1 MKLTAITTQN
11 NKKRTKITALI
22 IACSI
27 LMAGCG
33 SGTNE
38 AASSDPAN
46 TNTSANANSSVN
58 GAGNDTASNAPGSD
72 ASTSANDT
80 PASDTPEFAAAAT
93 TRPTE
98 TPASDAAPVKPTTKP
113 AVKPTSKPAAKP
125 TAKPMAK
132 PTKKPVAT
140 DKPTQKPA
148 AAPKPKPSQKPEVT
162 VSASD
167 IVAKIT
173 ADVELPRL
181 VTVEGDRIKDV
192 YGIEAGTL
200 LSDAVFMQAMMN
212 TKATELVVV
221 KLKSDKDYDAVKES
235 LDKRATSIIKT
246 FETYLQ
252 DQYEEAKN
260 YQILRNGNYV
270 MLSISNDQESIAEI
284 FNDFFK

>member
-1 MKLTAITTQN
+1 MTHN
-11 NKKRTKITALI
+11 NKKRTKITAFI

-27 LMAGCG
+27 VMAGCG

-46 TNTSANANSSVN
+46 TNISANANSSDN
-58 GAGNDTASNAPGSD
+58 GAGNDTASNAPDSD

-80 PASDTPEFAAAAT
+80 PASDTPELAAAAT
-93 TRPTE
+93 TKPTE

-125 TAKPMAK
+125 TAKPTNK
-132 PTKKPVAT
+132 PAAT
-140 DKPTQKPA
+140 AKPTQKPA
-148 AAPKPKPSQKPEVT
+148 ATPKPKPPQKPEVT
-162 VSASD
+162 VSVSD

-181 VTVEGDRIKDV
+181 LTVEGDRIKDV
-192 YGIEAGTL
+192 YGIEADTL

-235 LDKRATSIIKT
+235 LDKRAASIIKT